1 MNIEREKKIFENG
14 FLLLICRTV
23 LGFVFIYASI
33 DKILDPETFA
43 QILHNYKLLPD
54 FFIYPPAII
63 LPWVELIAG
72 SFLIAG
78 IFVRGSS
85 LIINLLLIIFIHA
98 IAFNLLRGISF
109 DCGCFSLSAGSGSN
123 AYLLL
128 LRDLLLL
135 IPGIL
140 IYYSYSRNRRH
151 NGSKN

>member
-1 MNIEREKKIFENG
+1 MWKVKKKFEKRLF
-14 FLLLICRTV
+14 LLICRAI

-33 DKILDPETFA
+33 DKILDPEAFA

-54 FFIYPPAII
+54 FLIYPPALI

-72 SFLIAG
+72 SFLVAG

-85 LIINLLLIIFIHA
+85 FIINLLLIIFIHA

-109 DCGCFSLSAGSGSN
+109 DCGCFSLSAGTGSN

-140 IYYSYSRNRRH
+140 IYYNYSRNRSL
-151 NGSKN
+151 NESKN